1 MMRKKLGLFGEE
13 NEDESLITTLLSWMQ
28 QNKVDYTN
36 TFVSL
41 SKKDVLKN
49 KLFKDI
55 KFLNWYQQWQNRL
68 TLNKKPIELSL
79 NLMRTSNPLII
90 PRNHKVEEVLESAS
104 INGVLEPLHNLLRV
118 LKKPYD
124 NQSDIIDY
132 QSPPAPSK
140 HKYQTF
146 CGT

>member
-1 MMRKKLGLFGEE
+1 
-13 NEDESLITTLLSWMQ
+13 
-28 QNKVDYTN
+28 
-36 TFVSL
+36 
-41 SKKDVLKN
+41 
-49 KLFKDI
+49 
-55 KFLNWYQQWQNRL
+55 
-68 TLNKKPIELSL
+68 
-79 NLMRTSNPLII
+79 
-90 PRNHKVEEVLESAS
+90 VEEVLESAS